1 MRLGLIVGAS
11 TGGLLGVIVLMSA
24 ALGAEHALT
33 LTSLLVCIGGAVVTA
48 VAFIALGYYGRFQQ
62 RHYGH
67 YPHEAQ
73 DEVGDKE

>member
-1 MRLGLIVGAS
+1 M
-11 TGGLLGVIVLMSA
+11 
-24 ALGAEHALT
+24 T